1 MNQPLALI
9 RVTRPAPLVSAGWLA
24 SSDPAEWLREIAH
37 CRTQGCAVAIYPVSA
52 SAADPRAVGI
62 LLIPRQGVPRFRP
75 RVLPLAEL
83 MPGVHAPLDAALSAG
98 LLANEREFF
107 FPYQIHFFHPS
118 IGLIGFD
125 PKDELSPAKLLAMPP
140 ERSCRWNLAIPVAR
154 FAPSLKAILIAEPP
168 DPGEMLADAGQE
180 ISDQSGKPI
189 KDGEGMLGNAALLG
203 MGLAGGTLLGAGWV
217 LGGIGKAVNFIGGGT
232 QRPANGSL
240 DRLREWAEKNWQHL
254 VDSRSREIDRLMELM
269 EKDPDAGLRY
279 ALPLAGIE
287 QSRGIAAP
295 SWKLGERGTRFSQGH
310 GGGAINGWDL
320 ANEARLKLERQ
331 YREAAKREIA
341 LGRHDRAAYIYGNLL
356 GDWNSAAKTLADC
369 GRHRDAVSIYLHKL
383 NNRAAAGRCLEDAGL
398 LLQAAGIYAEAKQFE
413 KAGDLHARLGNDAQA
428 RELWQAEIDAL
439 RDPIEQARILAKK
452 LGDRPAALALLE
464 STWQSGNRPELALA
478 AMFTIYREDEA
489 MKEAIALLARMF
501 DSESGSF
508 PLIAKLN
515 LGHQEATRWE
525 EPALSTAL
533 ENEAYR
539 RIGQVLS
546 SGRGDSSTLLGFLP
560 KLDADDLL
568 LSRDAKRFSIRKN
581 PPKIPVTGPP
591 QGALKPEQVIP
602 LSSQMR
608 WDSVATLPKGVSIAG
623 YGQDMLGVAQ
633 LRDNGCH
640 SSALRT
646 PDDPGKSEVRH
657 LAVTSARGTSRLFH
671 FTAFKRLHYRAID
684 RIRTPDDDAIGT
696 LRNVLAA
703 CRHGDDGDFALLQFT
718 NTSSLSVSIYSEAA
732 VLRRTLPIDLAPPE
746 VAGLNWRIAGCGGD
760 LCLAAEGFVAWRDP
774 GGRLVTMNLG
784 ESPASLQLSPVASSQ
799 EALISLSTDVL
810 LIEIPKAGK
819 NLETVNLYSNPSA
832 SKPPV
837 SCYLPDGSI
846 VIAYPGGG
854 VIYSPKDRVNP
865 CATLFIPADA
875 GVPVDLCPR
884 GTGGF
889 AILTS
894 TGNLVVFGR

>member
-1 MNQPLALI
+1 MNLPLALI
-9 RVTRPAPLVSAGWLA
+9 RVTRPAPPVSAGWLA
-24 SSDPAEWLREIAH
+24 SSDPHEWLREIAH
-37 CRTQGCAVAIYPVSA
+37 CQAQGCAVAIYPVAA
-52 SAADPRAVGI
+52 SAGDPQALGI
-62 LLIPRQGVPRFRP
+62 LVVPRRTIPRFRL
-75 RVLPLAEL
+75 RVLPLGEL
-83 MPGVHAPLDAALSAG
+83 LPGVHAPLDAALAVG

-118 IGLIGFD
+118 LGLTGFD
-125 PKDELSPAKLLAMPP
+125 PKDELSPVKLLQMPL
-140 ERSCRWNLAIPVAR
+140 ERVCRWNLALPVSS

-168 DPGEMLADAGQE
+168 DPGEILADAGME
-180 ISDQSGKPI
+180 IGDQSDKPV
-189 KDGEGMLGNAALLG
+189 KNGEGMLDKATLLG
-203 MGLAGGTLLGAGWV
+203 MGLAGGTLLGASWV
-217 LGGIGKAVNFIGGGT
+217 LGGIRNALKFGGGT
-232 QRPANGSL
+232 PGPANGSL
-240 DRLREWAEKNWQHL
+240 DRMREWAEKNWQYL

-269 EKDPDAGLRY
+269 EKDPDAGLRF

-295 SWKLGERGTRFSQGH
+295 SWKLGERGTRFSLGH
-310 GGGAINGWDL
+310 GGGSINGWDL
-320 ANEARLKLERQ
+320 ENKVRLKLERQ
-331 YREAAKREIA
+331 YREAAKRENA

-383 NNRAAAGRCLEDAGL
+383 NNRVAAGRCLEDAGL

-413 KAGDLHARLGNDAQA
+413 KAGDLHARLGNKTQA
-428 RELWQAEIDAL
+428 RELWQAEIDAQ
-439 RDPIEQARILAKK
+439 RDALVQARILSQK
-452 LGDRPAALALLE
+452 LGDRQAALALLE
-464 STWQSGNRPELALA
+464 SAWQSGNRPELALTD
-478 AMFTIYREDEA
+478 MFTIHREGGEV
-489 MKEAIALLARMF
+489 KEAIGLLARMF

-525 EPALSTAL
+525 DPALSTAL
-533 ENEAYR
+533 ENDAYR
-539 RIGQVLS
+539 RIGKVLS
-546 SGRGDSSTLLGFLP
+546 SAQGDCSGLLGFLP
-560 KLDADDLL
+560 KLDAADLL
-568 LSRDAKRFSIRKN
+568 LSRDAKRFSICRN

-591 QGALKPEQVIP
+591 RGALRPEQVIP
-602 LSSQMR
+602 LAIQMR
-608 WDSVATLPKGVSIAG
+608 WDSLARLPKGVSIAG
-623 YGQDMLGVAQ
+623 YGQDMLCVAQ
-633 LRDNGCH
+633 FRDNACH

-684 RIRTPDDDAIGT
+684 RARTPEDDAVGT

-703 CRHGDDGDFALLQFT
+703 CRYGDDGDFALLFFT
-718 NTSSLSVSIYSEAA
+718 DTSSLSVSIYSEAA
-732 VLRRTLPIDLAPPE
+732 VLRRTFPIDVAPPA
-746 VAGLNWRIAGCGGD
+746 VVGLNWRIAGNGGH
-760 LCLAAEGFVAWRDP
+760 LCLAAAGFVAWRDP
-774 GGRLVTMNLG
+774 AGQFVTMNLG
-784 ESPASLQLSPVASSQ
+784 ESPVSLQLSPVSSSQ

-819 NLETVNLYSNPSA
+819 NLETVNLYSDPSA

-846 VIAYPGGG
+846 IIAYPGSG

-865 CATLFIPADA
+865 CATFFIPADA

-884 GTGGF
+884 GIGGF

-894 TGNLVVFGR
+894 GNNLIVFGS